1 MLDLGVP
8 LEPPQRLG
16 AGRHGEADQRQKRD
30 EERDTESDQ
39 QAAVEK
45 RRHDAP
51 QIEQRKNEK
60 DRDHE
65 EGPQQR
71 LPDALADERKP
82 AQGRRAIR
90 SGGRAQC
97 PQASPGTI
105 SLRQTD
111 FASSTEVNAQRA
123 QVTRVIWGAMQA
135 KGRPM
140 SAALVSANR
149 AAAPPP
155 ACRRS
160 SVLAASRRNDRR
172 RPEPPAPTGGYYTV
186 RRARRHRL
194 RPSSR
199 Q

>member
-1 MLDLGVP
+1 MLDLGIA

-30 EERDTESDQ
+30 EERDTEGDQ

-90 SGGRAQC
+90 SGGRARC

-105 SLRQTD
+105 FLRQTD

-123 QVTRVIWGAMQA
+123 HTRVIWGAMRA

-160 SVLAASRRNDRR
+160 SVLAASLRNGRR
-172 RPEPPAPTGGYYTV
+172 RPEPPAPIGGYYTV